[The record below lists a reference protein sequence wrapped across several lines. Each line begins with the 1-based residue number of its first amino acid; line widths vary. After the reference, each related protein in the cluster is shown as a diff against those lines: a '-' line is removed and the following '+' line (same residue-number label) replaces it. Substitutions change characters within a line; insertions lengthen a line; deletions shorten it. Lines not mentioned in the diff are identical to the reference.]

1 MGFFD
6 RLLGS
11 SGELPPTPPPEE
23 ANFEFT
29 VTIGEEVSTFL
40 IPREPSEDGP
50 TFINPRHA
58 ASAGSADQSWVSS
71 QQEVEIAGRHIA
83 GGLFYRGQNLLAGNR
98 DFPIVEPALIDPS
111 LEVSSH
117 ASGEGPSRFYWP
129 SYQRLSPTDRATYLE
144 WLAGP
149 RRACEVSQSL
159 AFLYFYGLERRL
171 LRDPEE
177 SSSAASERD
186 VIAVEMARL
195 KSEAEDDQ
203 ERSALT
209 HQLGQLLEFLEAQDL
224 LQGRSN
230 PPPPRERSGWQVP
243 MSLRLMLG
251 EVANANLP
259 LPTELA
265 LSWTLTSPEAYLR
278 TPAQRC
284 TEEFAALFE
293 RRYREQFGD
302 GLTLPRGKQLQVG
315 YRASSPGLQEI
326 GESTTL
332 PDIADS
338 PKLVEPLRNLA
349 RDCCAELDPYS
360 RLLGRKPTEVKSLK
374 GIALLPTPLLESHTH
389 EELGRLRDLLQEASS
404 GEQPWF
410 LEADA
415 LLSCWPDNPS
425 KLPKK
430 EAVSLAQLVEK
441 LGVGIEPDVRFGGSP
456 PAPGGAVVVF
466 PVQEQDSR
474 APSPAYATAV
484 MLLDLVAAVAAA
496 DGTVTAEEERHIEAH
511 VESTID
517 LYPGE
522 RERLRSHVEQVTRS
536 NPSFAGLRKKLEPLT
551 ADQKERIGSGLV
563 AVAAADGQISPSEIK
578 VLRKIFG
585 LLGLDSASV
594 YSEAHSAATGAGA
607 GANEPFVVD
616 SDQPE
621 ATRGQ
626 DRGKLDRSAI
636 EAKLEETATVSSMLA
651 GIFDNDDGNEADSP
665 PTSPPAEAQSSNGL
679 NIAQAAFA
687 RNLAE
692 QPSWSRTEIEAL
704 AAQRDLLVDGA
715 LEVINDAAFECCD
728 APFSEGDDPIE
739 IDLDVAKEMLS

>member
-11 SGELPPTPPPEE
+11 SGEIPPSPPPEE
-23 ANFEFT
+23 PNFELT
-29 VTIGEEVSTFL
+29 VTIGDEVSTFS

-50 TFINPRHA
+50 AFIDPRHTR
-58 ASAGSADQSWVSS
+58 SAESADQCWVSC
-71 QQEVEIAGRHIA
+71 QQEVEVASRRIA
-83 GGLFYRGQNLLAGNR
+83 GGLFYRGENLLAGNH

-111 LEVSSH
+111 LEVSPH

-144 WLAGP
+144 WLASP
-149 RRACEVSQSL
+149 RRAREVSQSL

-171 LRDPEE
+171 LRDPQE
-177 SSSAASERD
+177 SSPAASERD
-186 VIAVEMARL
+186 LIVTELARL
-195 KSEAEDDQ
+195 KGEVEDDQ
-203 ERSALT
+203 ERAALT

-243 MSLRLMLG
+243 LSLRLMLG
-251 EVANANLP
+251 EVANASLP

-284 TEEFAALFE
+284 TEEFASLFE
-293 RRYREQFGD
+293 RRYRERFGD

-315 YRASSPGLQEI
+315 YRASSPGLQEVE
-326 GESTTL
+326 ESTTL

-338 PKLVEPLRNLA
+338 PKLVEPLRDLA

-360 RLLGRKPTEVKSLK
+360 RLLGRKPTDAKSLK
-374 GIALLPTPLLESHTH
+374 GIALLPTPLLKTYTH
-389 EELGRLRDLLQEASS
+389 EELEQLRELLQKASS

-415 LLSCWPDNPS
+415 FLSCWPDTPS

-441 LGVGIEPDVRFGGSP
+441 LGFGIEPDVRFGGNA
-456 PAPGGAVVVF
+456 PAPGGTVVVF
-466 PVQEQDSR
+466 PAQEQDSR
-474 APSPAYATAV
+474 APSPAYATAA

-496 DGTVTAEEERHIEAH
+496 DGTVAAEEERHLEAH

-522 RERLRSHVEQVTRS
+522 RERLRAHVEQVTRS

-563 AVAAADGQISPSEIK
+563 AVAAADGQISPQEVK
-578 VLRKIFG
+578 LLRKVFG
-585 LLGLDSASV
+585 LLGLDPESV
-594 YSEAHSAATGAGA
+594 YSEAHSAAAGA
-607 GANEPFVVD
+607 GTNAGEPFVVG

-621 ATRGQ
+621 ATLGQ
-626 DRGKLDRSAI
+626 DRGELNHSAI
-636 EAKLEETATVSSMLA
+636 EAKLEETAAVSSMLA
-651 GIFDNDDGNEADSP
+651 GIFDNDDGSEADAP
-665 PTSPPAEAQSSNGL
+665 PTSPLAEARSSTGL
-679 NIAQAAFA
+679 DTAQAAFA
-687 RNLAE
+687 RDLAE
-692 QPSWSRTEIEAL
+692 QTSWSRTEIEEL

-715 LEVINDAAFECCD
+715 LEVINDAALECYD

-739 IDLDVAKEMLS
+739 IDLEVAKEMLS